1 MRGYIL
7 IPESVS
13 CNVCKYC
20 GARPIIVLAD
30 AAEYVIKCP
39 NSDSHYHTEPGLI
52 DIEDWNLH
60 NLPSANDQVDVA
72 PNKAVLDHFFH
83 LNGAIISLAN
93 AD

>member
-7 IPESVS
+7 VPESVS

-20 GARPIIVLAD
+20 GARPIIAMAD
-30 AAEYVIKCP
+30 VAEYVVKCP

-60 NLPSANDQVDVA
+60 NVPSVNDQVDVA
-72 PNKAVLDHFFH
+72 PNKAALDHFFH